1 MMIKR
6 FINWFFSDSDEVKK
20 PYKIVCY
27 DDQDNEYS
35 LIELIQQLTQ
45 HVIKLEERVK
55 VLEEENINTPNE
67 LYRMENSLDARI
79 DILAEHCR
87 INTDV

>member
-1 MMIKR
+1 MIIKR
-6 FINWFFSDSDEVKK
+6 FIDWFFAPSTQPDFDDYFLIDDVYNRLSELEQKVKA
-20 PYKIVCY
+20 
-27 DDQDNEYS
+27 
-35 LIELIQQLTQ
+35 
-45 HVIKLEERVK
+45 
-55 VLEEENINTPNE
+55 LEEENVGTTNE